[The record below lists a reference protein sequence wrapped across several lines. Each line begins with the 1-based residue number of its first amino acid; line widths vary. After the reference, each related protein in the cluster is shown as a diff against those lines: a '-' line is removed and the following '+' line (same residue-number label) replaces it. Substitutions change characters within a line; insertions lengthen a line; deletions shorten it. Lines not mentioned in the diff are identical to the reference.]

1 MQKNDFNSNIN
12 LSEQYLENKLAHL
25 IKIFPEL
32 NNFITKQ
39 KNSNVNST
47 HPHQNMIID
56 KYVFYQTVLGKIKQ
70 YFELKESFIISESIS
85 IILKDI
91 NNIIHQTNCKQSER
105 NQIKNKNTFPL
116 INRTKSRQMSKER
129 LNGETIERNKTFR
142 KYSTRSNGKKKINE
156 PKHSNLNKIFNFEE
170 LNRDKINYVYL
181 NFDKNKKQKIR
192 VVHFTDING
201 NTEHTQKKNFNKSLT
216 KKSNL
221 KKSNYKTKD
230 LNKTINFK
238 SDNVINNQKSN
249 KRVLFIKTK
258 TEYPLRNKSN
268 GMKVHEK
275 STKWEKSEKSTTYNS
290 TNYSLYEKNLNDEFN
305 IDDKDFN
312 IFEFDKSVG
321 RENTL
326 VLIGKYIFNYFDFEE
341 IINQSKFNNWCKKIS
356 EGYNRNNSYHTD
368 LHAADITHT
377 SYIFFKEGLINE
389 IIKLDNSSICALFLS
404 CICHDYKHPG
414 LNNNYLIETNNE
426 IAIRY
431 NDYSILENMHISETF
446 KLIHSNKSYN
456 IFENFE
462 KEKYK
467 KMRKQMISCVLTTDM
482 SNHKKSLDFM
492 NKCLNE
498 NNQIQE
504 DDKQNYMNLIVHS
517 ADISNPTKTFDIYY
531 KWAELVVEEFYQQ
544 GDKEK
549 ELGLNC
555 SCDRN
560 KISLY
565 KSQLGFIDYVEIP
578 FYTLFVKVFPKLN
591 FLYENLSNNRQRIK
605 LLEEENNEKKEEK
618 K

>member
-238 SDNVINNQKSN
+238 NDNVINNQKSN

>member
-1 MQKNDFNSNIN
+1 MQKNDFDSNIN

-47 HPHQNMIID
+47 HPHQHMIID

-192 VVHFTDING
+192 VVHFTNIDG

-268 GMKVHEK
+268 GMKQHEK
-275 STKWEKSEKSTTYNS
+275 SIKWEKSEKSTTYNS

>member
-192 VVHFTDING
+192 VVHFTNIDG

-591 FLYENLSNNRQRIK
+591 FLYENLDNNRKRIQ
-605 LLEEENNEKKEEK
+605 LLEEESNEKKEEK

>member
-47 HPHQNMIID
+47 HPHQHMIID

-192 VVHFTDING
+192 VVHFTDIDG

-238 SDNVINNQKSN
+238 NDNVINNQKSN

-268 GMKVHEK
+268 GMKQHEK
-275 STKWEKSEKSTTYNS
+275 SIKWEKSEKSTTYNS

-591 FLYENLSNNRQRIK
+591 FLYENLNNNRQRIK